1 MTGVFG
7 CDSSM
12 KNEDV
17 VYDIG
22 SITIGGL
29 AGEYAPVM
37 IGSIFYSGD
46 PCLGNPITGEF
57 DRDQALRLL
66 EMDRLK
72 SEEYG
77 LPRIIDIIGE
87 TGEAMRAYID
97 FVAEADDAPFLIDS
111 MRPEVR
117 MAGAAYAMDR
127 GLGERAIYNSL
138 DVHCS
143 ENEIEG
149 LRKCGIKAGVI
160 LAFDAAH
167 IKPDARME
175 LLRGKD
181 DIPGLLEAAQRAGLE
196 KLLID
201 PGVLDLVSMGWTS
214 QAIALLKEE
223 TGLPCGCAPSN
234 ALYSWRKKARLETP
248 VFEAAGAAVLCKPAY
263 AGADFLFYGP
273 LSNANWAYPA
283 VAVAAS
289 LVAYDARLER
299 RRPKEEGH
307 PLYRLFGQGQKDL
320 RERR

>member
-1 MTGVFG
+1 MPGQNIV
-7 CDSSM
+7 C
-12 KNEDV
+12 
-17 VYDIG
+17 DIG
-22 SITIGGL
+22 GVTIGGL
-29 AGEYAPVM
+29 PGEYPPVM

-46 PCLGNPITGEF
+46 PCVSNPITGEF
-57 DRDQALRLL
+57 DRDQALRFL
-66 EMDRLK
+66 ETDRLA

-87 TGEAMRAYID
+87 TGEAMRAFID

-127 GLGERAIYNSL
+127 GLGDRAVYNSL
-138 DVHCS
+138 DVHWS

-149 LRKCGIKAGVI
+149 LKKCGIKTGVV

-175 LLRGKD
+175 LLRGKGD
-181 DIPGLLEAAQRAGLE
+181 TPGLLEAAQRAGLE

-214 QAIALLKEE
+214 QAIALLKQE
-223 TGLPCGCAPSN
+223 TGFPCGCAPSN
-234 ALYSWRKKARLETP
+234 ALYSWKKKTRLETP
-248 VFEAAGAAVLCKPAY
+248 VFEAAGAAILCKPIY

-273 LSNANWAYPA
+273 LSNASWAYPA
-283 VAVAAS
+283 VAVASS
-289 LVAYDARLER
+289 LIAYDARLER
-299 RRPKEEGH
+299 RRPREEGH
-307 PLYRLFGQGQKDL
+307 PLYRLFGRG
-320 RERR
+320 